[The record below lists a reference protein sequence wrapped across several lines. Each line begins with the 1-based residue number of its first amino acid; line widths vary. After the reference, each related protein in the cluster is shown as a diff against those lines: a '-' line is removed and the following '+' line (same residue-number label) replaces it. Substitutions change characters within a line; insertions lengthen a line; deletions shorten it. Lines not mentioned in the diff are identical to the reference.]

1 MSAHEISPSGAARG
15 LGRSRLSRRR
25 GSGMWK
31 NALQTRKAS
40 GNVPDAFLRAPGTAR
55 ILPVKDWSQVSIAK
69 RSERQAGDSNVMG
82 GGSHVAKL

>member
-1 MSAHEISPSGAARG
+1 MLWTMIFVQTLSAQIHH
-15 LGRSRLSRRR
+15 
-25 GSGMWK
+25 
-31 NALQTRKAS
+31 
-40 GNVPDAFLRAPGTAR
+40 RAPGMAR